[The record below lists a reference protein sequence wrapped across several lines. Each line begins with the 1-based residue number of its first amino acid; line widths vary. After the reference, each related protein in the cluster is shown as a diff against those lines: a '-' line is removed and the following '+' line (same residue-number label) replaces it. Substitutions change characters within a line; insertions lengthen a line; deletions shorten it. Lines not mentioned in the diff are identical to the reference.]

1 MRKAMLATVG
11 LLAVALAVVAW
22 ADEPKKGGALKEA
35 KAKFDATV
43 KEKQEEIAKAPA
55 QFRKELADELKEY
68 IIIESDNLF
77 DIAEQEADSPE
88 AFDIF
93 AQMLVKAADK
103 DKAKKARLLI
113 VQHHLTKPHIK
124 KALPA
129 LASAGDDNVEGLLQ
143 IVAEKNPDKEC
154 KAVATLTIGM
164 MAQAAAKRTNGQDKE
179 EKLKKATDYLTKAKE
194 QFADVPHQG
203 TTVGKIAEGRLAAL
217 KVSGNL
223 DVGKAVPE
231 MIGEGLDG
239 KVFKLSEANKGKVVM
254 LSFWATWCPPCMRM
268 VPHEVELVEK
278 MSGRPFELVGV
289 NGDPELTDDVKQTIL
304 EKKITW
310 RSFKNQQ
317 KDSPPLSETWEIGG
331 WPTIY
336 VIDHKGIIKHVQL
349 GGGEP
354 EKLGKL
360 IEDLVKTAEKD
371 KK

>member
-1 MRKAMLATVG
+1 MRNAMLAAVG
-11 LLAVALAVVAW
+11 LVAVAVLVGVG
-22 ADEPKKGGALKEA
+22 ADEKKGGALKEA
-35 KAKFDATV
+35 KAKFDAAV
-43 KEKQEEIAKAPA
+43 KEKQAEVDKAPPA
-55 QFRKELADELKEY
+55 FKKELADELKEF
-68 IIIESDNLF
+68 IIIENDNLF
-77 DIAEQEADSPE
+77 DIAEQEAESVD

-113 VQHHLTKPHIK
+113 VQHHLTKPHVK

-143 IVAEKNPDKEC
+143 IVAEKNTDKEC

-179 EKLKKATDYLTKAKE
+179 EKLKKATDFLTKAKE
-194 QFADVPHQG
+194 LYADVPHQG

-217 KVSGNL
+217 KVAGNL
-223 DVGKAVPE
+223 DVGKQVPE
-231 MIGEGLDG
+231 MVGEGIDG

-278 MSGRPFELVGV
+278 MSGRPFELIGV
-289 NGDPELTDDVKQTIL
+289 NGDPELNDDVKQIIQ

-317 KDSPPLSETWEIGG
+317 KDSPPMSETWEIGG

-349 GGGEP
+349 GGGEM
-354 EKLGKL
+354 EKLDKL
-360 IEDLVKTAEKD
+360 LEDLVKAAEKD